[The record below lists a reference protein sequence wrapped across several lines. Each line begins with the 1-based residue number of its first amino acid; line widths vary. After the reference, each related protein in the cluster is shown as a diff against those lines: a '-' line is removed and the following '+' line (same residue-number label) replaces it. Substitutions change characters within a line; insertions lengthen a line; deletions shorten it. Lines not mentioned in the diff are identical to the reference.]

1 MQLFPK
7 MPLLTR
13 KCSSY
18 RNRKNGGPKYGR
30 LPVLSQAGS
39 AGSGPQVVNPIH
51 TSAKRSMG
59 NLLASST
66 SGRRRPRRPNLEPRS
81 AIRFLKECG
90 KNHRTS
96 PGAVP
101 PRTRASHSHHP
112 SRGGAAA
119 RQNGAESGGASKWRR
134 ELSAYGPRVCVVC
147 RLVPI
152 FKAGDTKLNIL
163 NIHSRQSANHHNL
176 IWKGENAVVDDVI
189 PGSARNDHG
198 QCWAQAALAVFQ
210 LFKVESFNSH
220 TTL

>member
-1 MQLFPK
+1 M
-7 MPLLTR
+7 
-13 KCSSY
+13 
-18 RNRKNGGPKYGR
+18 
-30 LPVLSQAGS
+30 
-39 AGSGPQVVNPIH
+39 NPR
-51 TSAKRSMG
+51 TASAKRSMG

-176 IWKGENAVVDDVI
+176 IWKGENAVVVFHSNSPASFRPSTQIILGTSEDIQLSSTCLYSPHLHSRTSGVMNVI
-189 PGSARNDHG
+189 VFNCEHG
-198 QCWAQAALAVFQ
+198 NFRI
-210 LFKVESFNSH
+210 
-220 TTL
+220 TI